1 MDYLEKAKL
10 IRAGTRRNLL
20 GNQLILVEPSSDAD
34 SKLKIAQGFDL
45 VGAAGDGKIAVC
57 AIDSCPG
64 GIYAKEALEK
74 LGVFESVESKL
85 AQADNIQHKTAG
97 FSTRHEW
104 LSVQPHRLL
113 TMGSTIQS
121 GGSLMSVMPSIIVLA
136 ITALVVFH
144 RELTN

>member
-1 MDYLEKAKL
+1 M
-10 IRAGTRRNLL
+10 
-20 GNQLILVEPSSDAD
+20 
-34 SKLKIAQGFDL
+34 
-45 VGAAGDGKIAVC
+45 GAAGDGKIAVC

-113 TMGSTIQS
+113 TMGTIQS

-136 ITALVVFH
+136 ITGLVVFH